1 MPENAIIFEIK
12 DRIALITLN
21 RPENRNSMDY
31 LLLPAFEKCIQQVKK
46 NKDLRCI
53 IITGTGKSFCA
64 GADFK
69 SNIFGTEDKLPN
81 EIFMDFYRPFLLIQ
95 EIEIPVIAA
104 MNGHA
109 IGGGFGLALICD
121 IRIANNN
128 AKYGANFARL
138 GIHPGMAVTYM
149 LPRIIGLPRAMELL
163 FTGRLINGKESEKIG
178 LVNYSV
184 KEEDVLE
191 KAMELAQEIAS
202 CAPTA
207 VKMIKRSV
215 FRGLDWNPAF
225 AAEFEAHCQSRTFE
239 MKDAK
244 EGILALLEKR
254 KPDFCGV

>member
-1 MPENAIIFEIK
+1 MPKDAVIFEIK
-12 DRIALITLN
+12 DKIAIITLN

-31 LLLPAFEKCIQQVKK
+31 ILLPAFEKCIKQVKEDK
-46 NKDLRCI
+46 SLRCI

-69 SNIFGTEDKLPN
+69 SNILGTENKLPN
-81 EIFMDFYRPFLLIQ
+81 EVFMDFYRPFLSIQ
-95 EIEIPVIAA
+95 EIEVPVIAA

-149 LPRIIGLPRAMELL
+149 LPRIIGLPKAMELL
-163 FTGRLINGKESEKIG
+163 FTGRLITGDESEKIG

-184 KEEDVLE
+184 NKEDVLD
-191 KAMELAQEIAS
+191 KALELAQEIALS
-202 CAPTA
+202 APTA
-207 VKMIKRSV
+207 VRMIKRSV
-215 FRGLDWNPAF
+215 FRGLEWNPAF
-225 AAEFEAHCQSRTFE
+225 AAEYEAHCQSRTFE

-254 KPDFCGV
+254 KPDFCGI